1 MSTEELGDGRSIFL
15 PGMNLEKER
24 ARSAREAVVQQGIV
38 VQGRELQLERAD
50 LVGPAGLRY
59 LG

>member
-1 MSTEELGDGRSIFL
+1 
-15 PGMNLEKER
+15 MNLEKER

-50 LVGPAGLRY
+50 LVGPAGPGY